1 MIRLP
6 PRSTRTDTLFPY
18 TALFRSAAEVG
29 ADEVAVVPALPQL
42 HARVAVVVGDRA
54 HAGAR
59 EQERRPDV
67 EHAAEGGSGNLA
79 GHDDP
84 CGGRAVA
91 KVALSS
97 RATRGIRCRRHG
109 RSLASTGIDRK
120 SVVWGRSGSVSVAQG
135 GRR

>member
-42 HARVAVVVGDRA
+42 HARVAVVVGDSA
-54 HAGAR
+54 HADAR

-67 EHAAEGGSGNLA
+67 EQAAQGGSGNLA
-79 GHDDP
+79 GHDAP
-84 CGGRAVA
+84 GGGRDVA
-91 KVALSS
+91 KVGPSS
-97 RATRGIRCRRHG
+97 RAKRGNRW
-109 RSLASTGIDRK
+109 DRK
-120 SVVWGRSGSVSVAQG
+120 KDGWEKRVDVRGELG
-135 GRR
+135 GGQS